1 MTGMGKHSPTE
12 EGVDTSTPRRNH
24 LWLLLLIAA
33 PAAVEVWS
41 GWIGLGTLCGFGEI
55 HPLPG
60 IWDGLQINTVL
71 TLPIGMEAYA
81 GFALYVWL
89 ASNAGE
95 TARVFARRSAIGA
108 FVLSCLGQMTY
119 HLLSATHH
127 MRAPSFAVIVVAC
140 LPVAV
145 LAFAAAL
152 THLLHADAIAQ
163 EQAAREAAEKAAARA
178 AAKAG
183 NTAPRSPAV
192 KPVTAP
198 AAREVAPATGGA
210 APVTPPPVTPET
222 VAVGEGLRKRTE
234 GEWLAEV
241 RNLYADQGDAL
252 SVRKLMPQLKL
263 LGGGSGIAIATAT
276 AMLRQVK
283 AEARAAAGVSD
294 DAGAVG

>member
-1 MTGMGKHSPTE
+1 MTE
-12 EGVDTSTPRRNH
+12 NPRRNH

-95 TARVFARRSAIGA
+95 TARAFARRSAIGA

-119 HLLSATHH
+119 HLLTATHH
-127 MRAPSFAVIVVAC
+127 MRAPSFAVILVAC

-152 THLLHADAIAQ
+152 THLMHADARAR
-163 EQAAREAAEKAAARA
+163 EQAAREAAERA
-178 AAKAG
+178 AAKAAAKSG
-183 NTAPRSPAV
+183 NTAPRSPAA

-198 AAREVAPATGGA
+198 AARGA
-210 APVTPPPVTPET
+210 ALVTPPPVTPET
-222 VAVGEGLRKRTE
+222 DAVGEGPRKRTE

-252 SVRKLMPQLKL
+252 TVRKLMPQLKL
-263 LGGGSGIAIATAT
+263 LGGGSGIAIGKATE
-276 AMLRQVK
+276 MLRQVK